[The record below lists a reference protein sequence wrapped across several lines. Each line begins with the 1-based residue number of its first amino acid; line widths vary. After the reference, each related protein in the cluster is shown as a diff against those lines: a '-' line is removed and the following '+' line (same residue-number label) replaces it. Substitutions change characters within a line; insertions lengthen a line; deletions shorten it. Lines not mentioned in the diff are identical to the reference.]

1 MLYPIFAMVV
11 LTFLVMFWTLYT
23 RVQAV
28 RQGKMSIGYFRLMQG
43 DAPAAVVK
51 ASRHFSNLFELPVL
65 FYIVCMLC
73 HIKNAED
80 SWQIGLAWLY
90 VVCRCLQAIIHLGYN
105 NVKHRLAAF
114 ALGNFALLILWLRL
128 IVQL

>member
-1 MLYPIFAMVV
+1 MLYPLFTMVV
-11 LTFLVMFWTLYT
+11 LTFLVMFWTLFT

-28 RQGKMSIGYFRLMQG
+28 RQGKISIGYFRLMQG
-43 DAPAAVVK
+43 DAPTEVVK

-65 FYIVCMLC
+65 FYIVCLLS

-80 SWQIGLAWLY
+80 DWQIGLAWVY
-90 VVCRCLQAIIHLGYN
+90 VLCRCLQAIVHLGYN

-114 ALGNFALLILWLRL
+114 ALGNIVLLILWVR
-128 IVQL
+128 VMAQL